1 MRREEF
7 YMTKLE
13 SVQDATANALRDS
26 TASYSRSNA
35 EIGGLDDG
43 LSTFLDVRRKL
54 LGIAFRMLRSAAEAE
69 DIVQEVWLRW
79 QTTHRDAI
87 LDPSAFLVTITKRM
101 CINVCQSARVR
112 RETYIDTWLPDP
124 PDSRDDP
131 YQGAERKDALKSA
144 ALTLLEKLRPSE
156 RAAFVLR
163 EAFNYSSR
171 QIADVLHINETN
183 VRQLLTRARIHVTEG
198 YRARSS
204 AAERQ
209 RLLTTL
215 IDATQNGNLAGME
228 DFFVAAIHLDIAS
241 QNDGVSC
248 LSRHKGRLRSLRSN
262 RDGYKEAESSNRC
275 LMQQHSFFAQQAPSV
290 SESATACLG

>member
-1 MRREEF
+1 
-7 YMTKLE
+7 MTELE

-35 EIGGLDDG
+35 EIGGFDDG

-54 LGIAFRMLRSAAEAE
+54 FGIAFRMLRSAAEAD

-79 QTTHRDAI
+79 QTTHRSAI

-101 CINVCQSARVR
+101 CINVCQSARAR

-124 PDSRDDP
+124 PDSSDDP

-144 ALTLLEKLRPSE
+144 VLTLLEKLRPSE

-198 YRARSS
+198 NRARSS

-215 IDATQNGNLAGME
+215 IDATRNGNLAGME
-228 DFFVAAIHLDIAS
+228 VFFVAAIHLDILS

-248 LSRHKGRLRSLRSN
+248 LSKDKGPLRSFRSKQCD
-262 RDGYKEAESSNRC
+262 RCKETESSSRC
-275 LMQQHSFFAQQAPSV
+275 PMQQYRFFAQQAPSA
-290 SESATACLG
+290 SKSATVCLG